1 MPVGCRRGRGT
12 GRQVEAVGDGQQSSG
27 DAVDV
32 NPIGSKV
39 SLLSTPKAKPP
50 RAIPIA
56 LPLSKSSVYTL
67 ASMPKP
73 GSREK
78 AEAT

>member
-1 MPVGCRRGRGT
+1 MPAECRRGRGT
-12 GRQVEAVGDGQQSSG
+12 ARQVEAIGDGRQGSG

-32 NPIGSKV
+32 DPVGNKF